1 MGRSL
6 RYVHSHYFYVTT
18 SEVLGLKIGIISDTH
33 LGFGSGPR
41 EMDCF
46 SQAEEA
52 FSIGMSEADVILF
65 AGDLFD
71 SGYPKPKSWYVAMGI
86 LSKRFSK
93 DDSWDGEFIS
103 RDRELSANHLR
114 GIPVVAIHGN
124 HEIRR
129 PINPIE
135 ALHKSSLLINLHGE
149 SVVLE
154 GSDGKLT
161 IHGMGFVPDKYAA
174 KALSSWSPSPEEGF
188 NVLMLHQSVLGY
200 VYPNERPLEIGEI
213 PKGFD
218 LYVFGHIHTP
228 NRGEIHGKP
237 LLIPGSTVRT
247 QLSKSDLK
255 ERGIFLFDVEKGVDF
270 FVKLRRQRT
279 LIIKDFHFKDATVRE
294 IEKEIREF
302 LNEFP
307 WENYE
312 LGPLIR
318 IRILGELK
326 DGERKSD
333 LDLKA
338 ISEEFKGKG
347 IISFSNRLTSKFMR
361 RLGRI
366 RMARRGFLS
375 VKELA
380 LSIIEEEFGEMHSI
394 SPREIFQVLESD
406 LPDEDVLERLRR
418 LLLDNRS

>member
-1 MGRSL
+1 
-6 RYVHSHYFYVTT
+6 
-18 SEVLGLKIGIISDTH
+18 
-33 LGFGSGPR
+33 
-41 EMDCF
+41 
-46 SQAEEA
+46 
-52 FSIGMSEADVILF
+52 
-65 AGDLFD
+65 
-71 SGYPKPKSWYVAMGI
+71 
-86 LSKRFSK
+86 
-93 DDSWDGEFIS
+93 
-103 RDRELSANHLR
+103 
-114 GIPVVAIHGN
+114 PVVAIHGN

-294 IEKEIREF
+294 IEKEVREF